1 MRECECAPVLLV
13 TVADLSGGLRGNA
26 AGNAKLMHHVMCM
39 GRVAVPAWCSLC
51 LGPCRLFPVFGCE
64 SVIEL
69 TRFMM
74 SAL

>member
-39 GRVAVPAWCSLC
+39 GRVAVL
-51 LGPCRLFPVFGCE
+51 LGVHY
-64 SVIEL
+64 V
-69 TRFMM
+69 
-74 SAL
+74 